1 MAPTLS
7 SQPFSQAM
15 ISEHNWERPMS
26 SEAGT
31 HHISGFCP
39 FCPFA
44 PAAHPLITSSLGTQC
59 NNRTKEP
66 GLFPFVFLS
75 FEARQL
81 RQAITPTARPSHVRL
96 TPPGAAKLLARGYC
110 TSAPGAHQHQV
121 PMVQRCGRL
130 PRQGRAGWHIPH
142 KAALCSSALA
152 LTEHLGS
159 QLSCFHLQTSHH
171 LKRDH

>member
-7 SQPFSQAM
+7 AQAFSQAM
-15 ISEHNWERPMS
+15 ISEHNWERSMS

-39 FCPFA
+39 FCPFT

-59 NNRTKEP
+59 NNHTKEP

-81 RQAITPTARPSHVRL
+81 RRAITPTTQPSHVRL
-96 TPPGAAKLLARGYC
+96 TPPGAARLLHEG
-110 TSAPGAHQHQV
+110 TAHQQQV
-121 PMVQRCGRL
+121 PMVRRYGRL
-130 PRQGRAGWHIPH
+130 PRQGWAGWHTPH

-159 QLSCFHLQTSHH
+159 QLSCFYLQTSHH